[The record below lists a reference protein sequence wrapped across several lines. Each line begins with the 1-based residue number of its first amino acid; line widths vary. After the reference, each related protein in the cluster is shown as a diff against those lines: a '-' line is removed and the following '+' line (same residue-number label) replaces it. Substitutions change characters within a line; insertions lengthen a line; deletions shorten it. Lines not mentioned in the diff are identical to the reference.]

1 MNKAGSLVI
10 RAEAGLVVCF
20 QQRYAKAMAQ
30 ALWMR
35 LREEN
40 WENYKVAEG
49 NPDRFPKVLQD
60 LAGRKRGRAMKASHD
75 IWRMLC
81 KGSVQSAAVVVVPY
95 LVETLEISIADVQI
109 EICDTLK
116 NCAVSSSAVTEEWG
130 GDLRA
135 VFISQ
140 ENTLKHYAKKAKGDA
155 SIAYAG
161 VIDAIAD
168 LSSV

>member
-1 MNKAGSLVI
+1 
-10 RAEAGLVVCF
+10 
-20 QQRYAKAMAQ
+20 MAQ

-40 WENYKVAEG
+40 WQDYKVAEG
-49 NPDRFPKVLQD
+49 NADRFPKVLQD

-75 IWRMLC
+75 VWRMLC
-81 KGSVQSAAVVVVPY
+81 KGGVQSAAVVVVPY
-95 LVETLEISIADVQI
+95 LVETLEISIGDVQI

-116 NCAVSSSAVTEEWG
+116 SCALASPELTEEWG
-130 GDLRA
+130 ETLRA
-135 VFISQ
+135 VLVSQ
-140 ENTLKHYAKKAKGDA
+140 ENTLRHYAKKAKGDA

-161 VIDAIAD
+161 AIDAIAD